1 MKFTDL
7 LESLIL
13 EATPDEIYNSYY
25 KDIPRE
31 EFNQIVMSDPQS
43 KSNQNGIQR
52 IGKYAKLLI
61 NLYRKKTLKLEDLP
75 RAKEYLEYVYKH
87 SISLDA
93 NKIKSLN
100 DLYDVVKGYYARDTR
115 DLGSIISALD
125 EKEYRKV
132 FEGEKWTIY
141 VPLSERASC
150 YLGVN
155 TEWCTTWG
163 PKSLNPK
170 HQDRGSLYTRYHSQG
185 YLYILINKTD
195 INEKYQFHFQSK
207 QYMDKEDARINVK
220 EFLNNN
226 EDVKHFFFPS
236 LIKDDVDEETL
247 KQQIDRLNAID
258 DEDASILVNK
268 LVSGSA
274 KKNPLIAALINK
286 DVEVLEELITDDDV
300 YSVDI
305 EGEQLIVAF
314 KSSYGG
320 GLRSTYDTLTYYQ
333 YEARDGSEV
342 LWDRMN
348 NEDSDYVRE
357 TLAYYLEEYYKRNA
371 EELKSEYGYRDY
383 EDFKND
389 HYDNFTENDNI
400 WDWYSSTYVNKNA
413 GHYEDAAQLEVDAIE
428 KYIDFDNNYG
438 KQEAA
443 LVKIPYLLLFLA
455 KKDYKVIDGKENYM
469 NDVLDEYVSH
479 YDIDNDYEGIWD
491 HQTDDV
497 KYEDLEKPIT
507 DYFEKVFSDFEG
519 MKQCAEYRKTLN
531 DVVQKVFKGGDR
543 IENDEFSIY
552 IPSMKIDCEK
562 GTINIVM
569 NDKKNGTRESG
580 SVKVDNLATYAT
592 NYKLFEN
599 VKNIKNL
606 LK

>member
-1 MKFTDL
+1 
-7 LESLIL
+7 
-13 EATPDEIYNSYY
+13 
-25 KDIPRE
+25 
-31 EFNQIVMSDPQS
+31 
-43 KSNQNGIQR
+43 
-52 IGKYAKLLI
+52 
-61 NLYRKKTLKLEDLP
+61 
-75 RAKEYLEYVYKH
+75 
-87 SISLDA
+87 
-93 NKIKSLN
+93 
-100 DLYDVVKGYYARDTR
+100 
-115 DLGSIISALD
+115 
-125 EKEYRKV
+125 
-132 FEGEKWTIY
+132 
-141 VPLSERASC
+141 
-150 YLGVN
+150 
-155 TEWCTTWG
+155 
-163 PKSLNPK
+163 
-170 HQDRGSLYTRYHSQG
+170 
-185 YLYILINKTD
+185 
-195 INEKYQFHFQSK
+195 
-207 QYMDKEDARINVK
+207 
-220 EFLNNN
+220 
-226 EDVKHFFFPS
+226 
-236 LIKDDVDEETL
+236 
-247 KQQIDRLNAID
+247 
-258 DEDASILVNK
+258 
-268 LVSGSA
+268 
-274 KKNPLIAALINK
+274 
-286 DVEVLEELITDDDV
+286 
-300 YSVDI
+300 
-305 EGEQLIVAF
+305 
-314 KSSYGG
+314 
-320 GLRSTYDTLTYYQ
+320 
-333 YEARDGSEV
+333 
-342 LWDRMN
+342 MN

-357 TLAYYLEEYYKRNA
+357 TLAYYLEEYYKRNT

-389 HYDNFTENDNI
+389 HHDNFTENDNI

-531 DVVQKVFKGGDR
+531 DVVQKVFKGRDR

-580 SVKVDNLATYAT
+580 PVKVDNLATYAT